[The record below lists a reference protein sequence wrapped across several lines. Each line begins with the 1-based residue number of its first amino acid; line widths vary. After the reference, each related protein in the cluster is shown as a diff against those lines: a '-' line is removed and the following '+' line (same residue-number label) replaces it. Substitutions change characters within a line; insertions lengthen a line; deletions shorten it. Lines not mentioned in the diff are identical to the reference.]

1 MGEPIFLLGEAS
13 EVGAVQGQWQQAVL
27 RERIGRVLQR
37 ADEIKTLGI
46 LRERAEKF
54 SNCLLDIAP
63 HWLEEASVQARVA
76 GVEAWQL
83 LAINC
88 LPGNFWPGDGALIPP
103 APLSS
108 AGTSD
113 TLVNAYEAQG
123 IDPGMGGG
131 DCTTF
136 FGIGDA
142 CLGGETLFHK
152 NREHWDEVQ
161 CLYIKQINGFN
172 RFVGGGDIGNL
183 GTAHLHTEDF
193 WVGAN
198 NTGSSVPPEEYEDCV
213 LTDSHTLRYL
223 AERCASLDEIVPA
236 MEQLIARNYLGGGS
250 SNAGMI
256 MLFADAARGLIVE
269 STSRRLAFRWFEES
283 DMAVRTNHFVLPEM
297 QEYCLP
303 PNPGSLR
310 RFERATELWE
320 PQHGIVGIAGC
331 GEIARDRD
339 GAPSAICRN
348 STDGLGSVTVSTSTA
363 TLSSGDERRCQ
374 THFRNCHPSYTP
386 AIILT
391 PLDRVSDSELV
402 SGAHNQEWRNYR
414 GWV

>member
-1 MGEPIFLLGEAS
+1 MGEAVYLVGQAA
-13 EVGAVQGQWQQAVL
+13 EVGAVQGRLQKAVL
-27 RERIGRVLQR
+27 SERIERVLRR
-37 ADEIKTLGI
+37 ADETDMIAT
-46 LRERAEKF
+46 LRERAGRFGE
-54 SNCLLDIAP
+54 CLGDIAP
-63 HWLEEASVQARVA
+63 HWLEEAHALAGAA

-88 LPGNFWPGDGALIPP
+88 LPGTFWPGDGLLSPP
-103 APLSS
+103 APLTTVSIGD
-108 AGTSD
+108 AM
-113 TLVNAYEAQG
+113 VNAYDAQG

-161 CLYIKQINGFN
+161 CLYIKQIDGFN
-172 RFVGGGDIGNL
+172 RFVGAGDVGNL
-183 GTAHLHTEDF
+183 GTAHLHTDDD

-198 NTGSSVPPEEYEDCV
+198 NTGSPLPPEEFQDCS
-213 LTDSHTLRYL
+213 LTDAHTLRYL

-236 MEQLIARNYLGGGS
+236 MEELIGRQRLGGGS
-250 SNAGMI
+250 RNAGMI
-256 MLFADAARGLIVE
+256 MLFADATRGLIVE
-269 STSRRLAFRWFEES
+269 ATSRRLAVRWFGEG
-283 DMAVRTNHFVLPEM
+283 DMAVRSNHFVLPEM
-297 QEYCLP
+297 QEFCLP
-303 PNPGSLR
+303 PNPGSVR

-320 PQHGIVGIAGC
+320 SQHGTVGIAGC

-348 STDGLGSVTVSTSTA
+348 PSDGLGTVTVSTSTA
-363 TLSSGDERRCQ
+363 TLSGGDERRCQ

-386 AIILT
+386 AVILT
-391 PLDRVSDSELV
+391 PLDRVSDSDLV

-414 GWV
+414 GWA